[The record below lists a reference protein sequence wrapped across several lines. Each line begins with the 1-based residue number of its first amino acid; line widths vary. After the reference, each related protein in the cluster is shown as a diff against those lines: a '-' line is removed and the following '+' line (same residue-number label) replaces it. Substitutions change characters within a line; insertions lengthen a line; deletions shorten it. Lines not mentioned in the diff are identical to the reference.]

1 MATKHREVFDYL
13 ERLISTEEIQ
23 NGDPLP
29 GENDLS
35 ATLSVSRNTVRHA
48 INELSKKYRIER
60 TPGRGSVYLGEV
72 SPSPNTKSIGI
83 INSSLS
89 YTIYPEMIHG
99 VKEGLFNGGYSMLL
113 ANGNYDPEKEKE
125 SAKRMLAN
133 GVSGIIVEPTN
144 SGRLNEDSEIV
155 QVLNRSGVP
164 VVTTNCEIPGLQA
177 SFVTVDD
184 ARIGEDAVDFLLG
197 LGHRRIACAFK
208 SDTQAGE
215 LRYQGYVRA
224 LERAGIPVDPELAR
238 RYTQEDEPSLPG
250 VWFTRDILENTSR
263 STRPTAFVYFNDQVA
278 HQAYSAFAELDLTV
292 PGDVS
297 VVGIDNI
304 PESVRAIPSLTTFNH
319 PKYVMGKL
327 AAEVMLA
334 RLGKHDDRLLHGV
347 TMRAQLVQRDSTA
360 RIA

>member
-1 MATKHREVFDYL
+1 
-13 ERLISTEEIQ
+13 
-23 NGDPLP
+23 
-29 GENDLS
+29 
-35 ATLSVSRNTVRHA
+35 
-48 INELSKKYRIER
+48 
-60 TPGRGSVYLGEV
+60 
-72 SPSPNTKSIGI
+72 
-83 INSSLS
+83 
-89 YTIYPEMIHG
+89 
-99 VKEGLFNGGYSMLL
+99 MLL

-144 SGRLNEDSEIV
+144 SGRLEEDSEIV

-184 ARIGEDAVDFLLG
+184 TRIGEDAVDYLLG
-197 LGHRRIACAFK
+197 LGHSRIACVFK

-215 LRYQGYVRA
+215 LRYQGYARA

-238 RYTQEDEPSLPG
+238 FYTQEDEPSLPG
-250 VWFTRDILENTSR
+250 AWFTREILESATTG

-278 HQAYSAFAELDLTV
+278 HQAYAAFAELGLNV

-304 PESVRAIPSLTTFNH
+304 PEAVRAIPPLTTFNH

-327 AAEVMLA
+327 AAEIMLG
-334 RLGKHDDRLLHGV
+334 RLGTHDDRLFHGV

-360 RIA
+360 RIG